1 MDVALERGH
10 VALTILVI
18 LGWAAAASRRG
29 RRTPAAWLTSAKSVR
44 GEGMTYDEW
53 LAKLDGVKP

>member
-10 VALTILVI
+10 VALATLVI
-18 LGWAAAASRRG
+18 LGWAAAAHAEGSVP
-29 RRTPAAWLTSAKSVR
+29 PAAWLTSPKPVP

-53 LAKLDGVKP
+53 LAMLDGVKP

>member
-10 VALTILVI
+10 VALAILMI

-29 RRTPAAWLTSAKSVR
+29 RRTT
-44 GEGMTYDEW
+44 GC
-53 LAKLDGVKP
+53 LAHLA